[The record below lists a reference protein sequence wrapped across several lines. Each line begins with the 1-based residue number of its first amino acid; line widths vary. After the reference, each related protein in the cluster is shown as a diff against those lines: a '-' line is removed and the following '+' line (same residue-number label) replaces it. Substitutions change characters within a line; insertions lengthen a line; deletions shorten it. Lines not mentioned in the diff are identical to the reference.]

1 MFKKIIYI
9 GLTLISM
16 LSAVTVTTDK
26 DSYFPNESVFVT
38 FLEMHGESSEWIAIY
53 PSGSSNDFGNIVQW
67 KLTTGEVNGTVPL
80 NAPNVGTYD
89 VRLFNGAN
97 FLVSKEIVVDV
108 NTTVETTKNTYLND
122 EEIVAIFEN
131 MSGNADDW
139 IGIYPAGSTNDWE
152 NMIQWEWIE
161 SGLTSGTQTFSALP
175 AGDYEVRVFFNNSFN
190 DEAVYPFSVE
200 APVPLADLIMS
211 KDIYDPFELIHVEYN
226 NMRGVT
232 SDWLGIFSVGAED
245 GKENAFEWRDAKSLV
260 NGSLSFN
267 GLEAGSYELRSYF
280 DTLHK
285 ATIPF
290 TVQNKTAT
298 RVLYDDF
305 EDGVISSRWV
315 RYAGPEMTLLNVG
328 AIDGAVGHTER
339 QTAVS
344 GQHSLRTYKDYR
356 GGLNY
361 SGYYFDF
368 QNPDQKLKFLEI
380 DMKIGVSS
388 HVFAFGVK
396 LKTKFGDR
404 RIEFA
409 AWLNHTLPSGQ
420 QIIRGPYGNV
430 LEGHRQAFTQ
440 DNYLHVHPG
449 PTDYYIA
456 TSSLGSGQNMFVH
469 YKINIEE
476 KLRILEPDNEFLG
489 MIYFSTSGGDYD
501 NLALATH

>member
-200 APVPLADLIMS
+200 EAQFGVSLVLNKKIYAQHELIYINYSNMQGNNSDWIGIYPADASYEFENVIDFKQTKGNINGEISLGGVDALPDTENNPGGLAPGNYEVRAFYNNSLTAQTVAAFTVTNQAVTSTVYEDANGTISPNWIHISGPTAPYYYQGMVNLKPTWINSYTNTSEYRLVFPQSNSTQKVLELDAGGVRWQPHFFIGVVVETTEGTRKM
-211 KDIYDPFELIHVEYN
+211 IWDPFFTHE
-226 NMRGVT
+226 GT
-232 SDWLGIFSVGAED
+232 DPF
-245 GKENAFEWRDAKSLV
+245 KE
-260 NGSLSFN
+260 
-267 GLEAGSYELRSYF
+267 GSYLSYPLYIDIQRRS
-280 DTLHK
+280 
-285 ATIPF
+285 
-290 TVQNKTAT
+290 
-298 RVLYDDF
+298 
-305 EDGVISSRWV
+305 
-315 RYAGPEMTLLNVG
+315 
-328 AIDGAVGHTER
+328 TE
-339 QTAVS
+339 
-344 GQHSLRTYKDYR
+344 K
-356 GGLNY
+356 
-361 SGYYFDF
+361 
-368 QNPDQKLKFLEI
+368 
-380 DMKIGVSS
+380 
-388 HVFAFGVK
+388 
-396 LKTKFGDR
+396 
-404 RIEFA
+404 
-409 AWLNHTLPSGQ
+409 
-420 QIIRGPYGNV
+420 
-430 LEGHRQAFTQ
+430 
-440 DNYLHVHPG
+440 LHVRL
-449 PTDYYIA
+449 D
-456 TSSLGSGQNMFVH
+456 V
-469 YKINIEE
+469 E
-476 KLRILEPDNEFLG
+476 KYLRILEPNNKVLSISAF
-489 MIYFSTSGGDYD
+489 MASGGDLD
-501 NLALATH
+501 EIKLSSH